1 MAILVLAAI
10 RGSIDRPIRP
20 PTRNIRTP
28 RLSGARKEI
37 TVNDQ
42 GSITGIDFVPGG
54 YGGIFIDPVTF
65 TYNPQGFLT
74 ETVFGDTS
82 QTFTYDALGR
92 VETIANAAGETIG
105 YGYDAANRVTAA
117 TSPLGNSYGFNYDAN
132 SNLTQ
137 ITMPSSAA
145 HSLSY
150 NSLNLLSGYTP
161 PGVGQPSYAWSYN
174 KDRDL
179 TRTTLPGGRPIDIG
193 YDTGGRMSQ
202 ISYPEATVQLSYNDV
217 TDRLSRITR
226 TSIIRDLRSRWI
238 TPMTALY

>member
-1 MAILVLAAI
+1 M
-10 RGSIDRPIRP
+10 
-20 PTRNIRTP
+20 
-28 RLSGARKEI
+28 
-37 TVNDQ
+37 
-42 GSITGIDFVPGG
+42 
-54 YGGIFIDPVTF
+54 
-65 TYNPQGFLT
+65 
-74 ETVFGDTS
+74 
-82 QTFTYDALGR
+82 
-92 VETIANAAGETIG
+92 ETIANAAGETIG

-117 TSPLGNSYGFNYDAN
+117 TSPLGNQYGFNYDAN

-161 PGVGQPSYAWSYN
+161 PGVGQPPYAWSYN

-179 TRTTLPGGRPIDIG
+179 TRTTLPGGRFIDIG

-202 ISYPEATVQLSYNDV
+202 VSYPEATVQLSYNDV

-226 TSIIRDLRSRWI
+226 TPSSGTAQQMDYTYDGSLLKSAAYSGVANGTYTYTYDNNYFLTGIGFDSGGFGLRFQ
-238 TPMTALY
+238 